1 MWMSLLLWA
10 TLPSPAS
17 AASPAC
23 VQACQDAHAYCAQ
36 TYAAGCDAMGNL
48 AGQAADKALQ
58 NVPGGALFSGL
69 LSQSTQAACEQ
80 KLAPCNTTRISCL
93 QACEQTTA
101 YPPATVATAAAAGPT
116 PVLIYADTPGAQVF
130 IDGKR
135 AGSIP
140 QDEGEPYTSPP
151 LTVGAHRVRVATRDG
166 RRYWEGEAA
175 LVSGQ
180 INSVEAKLL
189 GEDEWAYSALFVLE
203 STQDPQ
209 VMIGRYEE
217 LGGKATDGTIR
228 QAAQSRAKDLRA
240 RVAEAKAEAARQ
252 RTRSAGELFSS
263 IQSSGTDLVQKERR
277 CEAYLSSYAGEADTE
292 AVRKVLD
299 ELTALKGEALKGLE
313 KRTQAFSKLDKDSL
327 TWRAK
332 REEIAIYGAEVYS
345 DVADKGLSPYA
356 DQLLTRSGAWVPPAS
371 RDTVEKLWSSEGER
385 AEKRRNRLFAV
396 SLITTLI
403 QPIAL
408 LADGDPSVTTAI
420 SVLNVGAGGGMVIGT
435 MAKRS
440 DLRGRYGD
448 AYPSEGRVPHAGG
461 PLYLAAG
468 LQLGTSVIFNGLLDQ
483 QADDPY
489 GSDDWVD
496 EQRSQV
502 QTIQLSG
509 FANLGLGVAASLLR
523 RTDAAEGA
531 QISAN
536 SVMWRF

>member
-1 MWMSLLLWA
+1 MLLSLLLWVTA
-10 TLPSPAS
+10 SPTAA

-69 LSQSTQAACEQ
+69 LSQSTQTACEQ

-93 QACEQTTA
+93 QACEQTGAAQPTA
-101 YPPATVATAAAAGPT
+101 QAQAAAAGPT

-140 QDEGEPYTSPP
+140 QEEGEPYTSPP

-175 LVSGQ
+175 LVSWQ
-180 INSVEAKLL
+180 INSVEAQLL
-189 GEDEWAYSALFVLE
+189 AEDEWTLAGLLAVE
-203 STQDPQ
+203 PG
-209 VMIGRYEE
+209 VGMEEIVPRYEQ
-217 LGGKATDGTIR
+217 LAAAATTPEVRRSAG
-228 QAAQSRAKDLRA
+228 AKAKDLRA
-240 RVAEAKAEAARQ
+240 RIAEAKAEAARQ
-252 RTRSAGELFSS
+252 RTQSAGELYSI
-263 IQSSGTDLVQKERR
+263 IQSSGVNLSQKEER
-277 CEAYLSSYAGEADTE
+277 CEAYLRAYEGEADTE
-292 AVRKVLD
+292 AVRKVLA

-345 DVADKGLSPYA
+345 DVEDKGLSPYA
-356 DQLLTRSGAWVPPAS
+356 DQLLTGSGAWVPPAS

-396 SLITTLI
+396 SLITTLV
-403 QPIAL
+403 QPIAV
-408 LADGDPSVTTAI
+408 LADGDPSVNTAI

-468 LQLGTSVIFNGLLDQ
+468 LQLGTSVVLNGILDQ